1 MKLLPVARTEDIV
14 IQEVDQE
21 ILIYD
26 LKNNKAFCLNET
38 SSIIFQACS
47 KKTSFDELKR
57 KHKFSEDII
66 FLALDE
72 LRRENLLAEN
82 QQYNSPFAGMSRR
95 EAIRKVAFASVAALP
110 VIAFLVAPTA
120 VMSASACRCVNPGG
134 CLTQTS
140 CPSTNNCNASGVCAP

>member
-14 IQEVDQE
+14 VQEVDRE

-26 LKNNKAFCLNET
+26 LKTNKAFCLNET
-38 SSIIFQACS
+38 SSIIFQACGKNIS
-47 KKTSFDELKR
+47 LAELKLT
-57 KHKFSEDII
+57 HKFTEDII

-82 QQYNSPFAGMSRR
+82 QQYNSPFSGMSRR
-95 EAIRKVAFASVAALP
+95 EAIRKVGFASTVALP

-120 VMSASACRCVNPGG
+120 VMSLSACRCVNPGG

-140 CPSTNNCNASGVCAP
+140 CPNTNNCNSSGFCAP

>member
-1 MKLLPVARTEDIV
+1 MKLLPVARTEDLV
-14 IQEVDQE
+14 VQQLDQE

-26 LKNNKAFCLNET
+26 LKTNKAYCLNET
-38 SSIIFQACS
+38 SSIIFQACA
-47 KKTSFDELKR
+47 KNTSFGELKR
-57 KHKFSEDII
+57 MHKFSEDII

-82 QQYNSPFAGMSRR
+82 QQYNSPFSGMSRR
-95 EAIRKVAFASVAALP
+95 EAIRKVGFASVAALP

-120 VMSASACRCVNPGG
+120 VMSASACRCARPGD

-140 CPSTNNCNASGVCAP
+140 CPNTRNCNPSGVCAP